1 MKTMKKN
8 TKTTTAKACTP
19 NYSKYAMARDIRRF
33 VASVFSGAEQFTIKA
48 ESAEKAFVGVKSEK
62 TYYTAFDFVYRVKRM
77 NLSTFAESEIAAG
90 RLSRK
95 HKARAIR
102 AVEMTFGSFNY
113 ARAAF
118 YAHVMGLFT
127 FGVIGFTAKGIMHL
141 AASGIVS
148 FKETRRAELTEYHSY
163 QVSSAYR
170 AEYHEKK
177 AETFRANARTM
188 NKYAL
193 AHEALVE
200 KNRNGGK

>member
-1 MKTMKKN
+1 MKKN
-8 TKTTTAKACTP
+8 TKTTTKACTP
-19 NYSKYAMARDIRRF
+19 NYSKYAMSRDIRRF

-48 ESAEKAFVGVKSEK
+48 ESAEKAFVGIKSEK
-62 TYYTAFDFVYRVKRM
+62 AYYTAFDFVYRVKRM

-148 FKETRRAELTEYHSY
+148 FKETRRAELTAYHSY
-163 QVSSAYR
+163 QISASYR
-170 AEYHEKK
+170 AEYHDEKAK
-177 AETFRANARTM
+177 MFRKNARTM
-188 NKYAL
+188 NKYARL
-193 AHEALVE
+193 HEALVKE
-200 KNRNGGK
+200 NGGVPTEK